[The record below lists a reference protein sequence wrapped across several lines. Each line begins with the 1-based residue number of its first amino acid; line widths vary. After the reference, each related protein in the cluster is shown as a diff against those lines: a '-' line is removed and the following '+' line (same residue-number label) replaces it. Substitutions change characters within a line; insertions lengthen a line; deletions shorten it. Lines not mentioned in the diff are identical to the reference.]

1 MTITLDLPAEI
12 EARLGKEA
20 ADAHITKE
28 VLASQLIA
36 MALPPD
42 SFKNGA
48 EAVEYWTQIGLVGM
62 WADREDMKD
71 STAWVRQQRDLGR
84 EQSQEKMPGVK

>member
-1 MTITLDLPAEI
+1 MTITLELPAEL
-12 EARLGKEA
+12 EVRLEEEA
-20 ADAHITKE
+20 ASAHITKE

-48 EAVEYWTQIGLVGM
+48 EAVDYWTQIGLVGM
-62 WADREDMKD
+62 WADRDDMKD
-71 STAWVRQQRDLGR
+71 STAWVRQQRDKSR
-84 EQSQEKMPGVK
+84 EQSQEKMRGDK

>member
-1 MTITLDLPAEI
+1 MTITLDLPTEL
-12 EARLGKEA
+12 EARLEEEA
-20 ADAHITKE
+20 ASAHITKE
-28 VLASQLIA
+28 VLAAQLIA

-48 EAVEYWTQIGLVGM
+48 EAVDYWTQIGLVGM

-71 STAWVRQQRDLGR
+71 STAWVRQQRDKSS
-84 EQSQEKMPGVK
+84 EQSQEKMRGGK

>member
-1 MTITLDLPAEI
+1 MTITLELPAEL
-12 EARLGKEA
+12 EVRLEEEA
-20 ADAHITKE
+20 ASAHITKD

-48 EAVEYWTQIGLVGM
+48 EAVDYWTQIGLVGM
-62 WADREDMKD
+62 WADRDDMKD
-71 STAWVRQQRDLGR
+71 STAWVRQQRDKSR
-84 EQSQEKMPGVK
+84 EQSQEKMRGDK

>member
-1 MTITLDLPAEI
+1 MTITLELPAEL
-12 EARLGKEA
+12 EARLEEEA
-20 ADAHITKE
+20 VSAQITKE
-28 VLASQLIA
+28 ALASQLIA

-42 SFKNGA
+42 SFENGA
-48 EAVEYWTQIGLVGM
+48 EAVNYWTQIGLVGM

-84 EQSQEKMPGVK
+84 EQSHEKMRGVK

>member
-1 MTITLDLPAEI
+1 MTMTLDLPKEI
-12 EARLGKEA
+12 EVRLEEEA
-20 ADAHITKE
+20 ASAHITKE
-28 VLASQLIA
+28 ALASQLIA

-48 EAVEYWTQIGLVGM
+48 EAVDYWTQIGLVGM

-84 EQSQEKMPGVK
+84 EQSQEKMRGTK

>member
-1 MTITLDLPAEI
+1 MTITLDLPTEL
-12 EARLGKEA
+12 EARLEKEA

-28 VLASQLIA
+28 MLASQLIA

-48 EAVEYWTQIGLVGM
+48 EAMDYWTQIGLVGM
-62 WADREDMKD
+62 WTDREDMKD
-71 STAWVRQQRDLGR
+71 STVWVRQQRDLGR
-84 EQSQEKMPGVK
+84 EQSQEKMRGVK

>member
-1 MTITLDLPAEI
+1 MTIILDLPTEI
-12 EARLGKEA
+12 EARLEEEA
-20 ADAHITKE
+20 ASAHITKE
-28 VLASQLIA
+28 ALASQLIA

-48 EAVEYWTQIGLVGM
+48 EAVDYWTQIGLVGM

-71 STAWVRQQRDLGR
+71 STAWVRQQRDKSS
-84 EQSQEKMPGVK
+84 EASQEKMHGVK